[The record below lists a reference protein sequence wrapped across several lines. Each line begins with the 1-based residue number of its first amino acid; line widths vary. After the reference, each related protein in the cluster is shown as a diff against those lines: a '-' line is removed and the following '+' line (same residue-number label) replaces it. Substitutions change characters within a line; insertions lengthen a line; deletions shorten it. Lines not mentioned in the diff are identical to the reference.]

1 MTFRLRPEAESDIEA
16 IASYISEDSPAAARR
31 WFEDIFPPCQKPGDM
46 PKMGVARPEVR
57 PDVRTFPHGNYLVV
71 YREIDGGV
79 DIVRILHGARKWQE
93 LL

>member
-1 MTFRLRPEAESDIEA
+1 
-16 IASYISEDSPAAARR
+16 
-31 WFEDIFPPCQKPGDM
+31 M

-57 PDVRTFPHGNYLVV
+57 PGVRTFPHGNYLVV

-79 DIVRILHGARKWQE
+79 DIVCVLHGARKWQE